1 MSRYNQSPETMGN
14 RKSKAT
20 KQGYESGIDEQD
32 DADSPIRATKDE
44 QSRAAANEGHKN
56 GETVKDRRNSNDSA
70 KEEGSPNAA
79 PISNKFGIKL
89 FRSITKEQR
98 KQNDDGNCVFSP
110 VSIGTALAMTYKG
123 ARGDTAKQ
131 MDKAMKLAS
140 LSEDAF
146 PNLSS
151 SLFSSDLYQM
161 KVASRLY
168 GQRGTRFYLKFL
180 ASDSHGVDLETV
192 DFVNGSKATTTTINT
207 WVEDQTKGKIQEM
220 LAPGVLSSDTRLVL
234 VNAIYFHCEWMV
246 GFDPEATKDAS
257 FQSIS
262 DTLTVPMMNREGTFQ
277 FYYDDN
283 LNCKILSIP
292 YKGGQVSMM
301 IALPDDIKDL
311 KDLEEDLD
319 EDKLKS
325 WSSKLQPAK
334 CQVTLPKC
342 TFNKSVSLVPFL
354 KQMGI
359 TDLFHDGKA
368 DLSGIAKDD
377 SLPVSDIIHRAVLT
391 IDENGPEAD
400 AATATAE
407 SEDASFAYTS
417 TEVFKA
423 DHPFVVIIY
432 DEASEAAIFMGCVKR
447 PDMK

>member
-1 MSRYNQSPETMGN
+1 MSRSNRSPKTMGN

-20 KQGYESGIDEQD
+20 KQGYESGIDEKD
-32 DADSPIRATKDE
+32 DDSPITATKDE

-56 GETVKDRRNSNDSA
+56 GETVKDRRNSDDSV
-70 KEEGSPNAA
+70 KDEGSPNVA

-89 FRSITKEQR
+89 YRTISKEQK
-98 KQNDDGNCVFSP
+98 KQNNDDNCFFSP

-151 SLFSSDLYQM
+151 SLFSSDQYQM

-168 GQRGTRFYLKFL
+168 GQRGTKFYLKFL
-180 ASDSHGVDLETV
+180 ASNSHGVDLETV
-192 DFVNGSKATTTTINT
+192 DFVNGYKATTTTINT
-207 WVEDQTKGKIQEM
+207 WVEDQTSGKIQDI

-234 VNAIYFHCEWMV
+234 VDAIYFHCEWMI
-246 GFDPEATKDAS
+246 GFDPEATKES
-257 FQSIS
+257 PFQSIS
-262 DTLTVPMMNREGTFQ
+262 DSLTVPMMHSEGTFQ
-277 FYYDDN
+277 FYYDDD
-283 LNCKILSIP
+283 LNCKILSMP
-292 YKGGQVSMM
+292 YKAGQVSMI

-325 WSSKLQPAK
+325 WSSKLKPAK
-334 CQVTLPKC
+334 CQVTIPKY
-342 TFNKSVSLVPFL
+342 TFTKSVSLVPFL
-354 KQMGI
+354 KKMGI
-359 TDLFHDGKA
+359 TDLFQDGKA

-377 SLPVSDIIHRAVLT
+377 SLPVSDIIHKAVLT

-400 AATATAE
+400 TATAIPDP
-407 SEDASFAYTS
+407 EDANFAYTS
-417 TEVFKA
+417 IEVFKA

-432 DEASEAAIFMGCVKR
+432 DQASEAVIFMGSVKR